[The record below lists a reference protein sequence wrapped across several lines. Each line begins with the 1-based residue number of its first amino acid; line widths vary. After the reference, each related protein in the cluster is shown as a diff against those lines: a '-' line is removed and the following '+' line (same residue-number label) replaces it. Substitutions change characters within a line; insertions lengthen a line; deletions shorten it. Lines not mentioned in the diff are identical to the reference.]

1 MNSKKNILI
10 AFAILVLFSL
20 IMFIILGEN
29 GLTDLNRLTM
39 ERDSLLKKNDELVQ
53 KNLSLHRE
61 IERLKN
67 DPEYVENVAR
77 KELGVIGKDEVI
89 FKVKKSKKAKKID

>member
-1 MNSKKNILI
+1 MNSKKNILL
-10 AFAILVLFSL
+10 AFAILVLLSL
-20 IMFIILGEN
+20 IMFIIFGEN
-29 GLTDLNRLTM
+29 GLTDLNRLTT
-39 ERDSLLKKNDELVQ
+39 ERDSLFKKNAELVQ

-89 FKVKKSKKAKKID
+89 FKVKKSKKVKKID

>member
-1 MNSKKNILI
+1 MNSKKNILL

-29 GLTDLNRLTM
+29 GLADLNRLTM

-61 IERLKN
+61 IERLKK
-67 DPEYVENVAR
+67 DHEYVENVAR

>member
-1 MNSKKNILI
+1 MNSKKNILL
-10 AFAILVLFSL
+10 AFAILVLLSL
-20 IMFIILGEN
+20 IMFIIFGEN

-39 ERDSLLKKNDELVQ
+39 ERDNLFKKNAELVQ

-89 FKVKKSKKAKKID
+89 FKVKKSKKVKKID